1 VLRAASWVRTRL
13 RAFCRLYFYPEGG
26 RCKRAGVNPTSVD
39 LRSNESI
46 FRDGLFAGQVVL
58 VTGGGSGIG
67 LDTAHELGSLGAS
80 VAICGR
86 KAEKLEAALTQLRA
100 AGIPDER
107 LLAQPCD
114 IREPEQVARLVAAV
128 LEKFGQIDVLVNNA
142 GGQFPSPAEA
152 MSPKGWEAVV
162 RNNLNGTF
170 FVTHEVA
177 TKAMIP
183 QKRGRIVMVTAM
195 VARGF
200 PGMSHTGAAR
210 AGVENLTK
218 SLAIEWA
225 GYNIRVNAVA
235 PGNNIKS
242 SGTAQYG
249 DEMLEVTRKATP
261 MKRLGRP
268 DEVARVIVFLAS
280 HRNDFVTGQ
289 VWGVD
294 GGQPLWGDIWPI
306 ADIDQPTIDLPN
318 TPSKR

>member
-1 VLRAASWVRTRL
+1 MTT
-13 RAFCRLYFYPEGG
+13 G
-26 RCKRAGVNPTSVD
+26 
-39 LRSNESI
+39 SI
-46 FRDGLFAGQVVL
+46 FRERLFDGQVVL

-67 LDTAHELGSLGAS
+67 LATARELGSLGAS

-86 KAEKLEAALTQLRA
+86 KQEKLELALTSL
-100 AGIPDER
+100 GEGGMPTER
-107 LLAQPCD
+107 LFAGPCD
-114 IREPEQVARLVAAV
+114 IREPEQIARFVGEV
-128 LEKFGQIDVLVNNA
+128 LAKFGRIDVLVNNA

-152 MSPKGWEAVV
+152 MTPKGWDAVV

-170 FVTHEVA
+170 YVTHEVA
-177 TKAMIP
+177 TRAMIP
-183 QKRGRIVMVTAM
+183 QKRGRIVNVTAM

-225 GYNIRVNAVA
+225 AYNIRVNAVA

-249 DEMLEVTRKATP
+249 DEMLEITRRATP
-261 MKRLGRP
+261 MKRLGTP
-268 DEVARVIVFLAS
+268 EEVARVIVFLAS
-280 HRNDFVTGQ
+280 EANDFVTGQ
-289 VWGVD
+289 IWGID

-306 ADIDQPTIDLPN
+306 ADGEEPTTTLPR
-318 TPSKR
+318 TPSKREP